1 MKRFFIVCAFISAI
15 IAKGVNAED
24 EIAFDN
30 PKKLDDTIVVTANRR
45 ATPIAEVA
53 SSITILT
60 EDDIANAQVHMVSDL
75 LRSVPGTD
83 VVQSGGPGKTVSV
96 FLRGAGS
103 HHTLVIID
111 GIEMNDPATAS
122 SSFDFAHLNLDD
134 IQRVEILR
142 GPQSVLYGSDALG
155 GVINILTK
163 RGIGKPKIE
172 LNSEVGAYK
181 TFKESLLINGS
192 KDKIDYSFNLFRKD
206 VEGFSSIKSDNE
218 NPEKDGYKNSY
229 FSSNLGWQLSNSVYF
244 SFSGFSLPD
253 LIDENPSTSFLNKLK
268 E

>member
-15 IAKGVNAED
+15 SAMGASAED

-45 ATPIAEVA
+45 ATPIKEVA

-60 EDDIANAQVHMVSDL
+60 EDDITNAQVHMVSDL
-75 LRSVPGTD
+75 LRSVPGVD

-155 GVINILTK
+155 GVINI
-163 RGIGKPKIE
+163 
-172 LNSEVGAYK
+172 
-181 TFKESLLINGS
+181 
-192 KDKIDYSFNLFRKD
+192 
-206 VEGFSSIKSDNE
+206 
-218 NPEKDGYKNSY
+218 
-229 FSSNLGWQLSNSVYF
+229 
-244 SFSGFSLPD
+244 
-253 LIDENPSTSFLNKLK
+253 
-268 E
+268 